1 MGSRSLAGNAVHV
14 MSRTLVTAG
23 LFVLGTALVAAG
35 PVSPARAIDLN
46 APGALEALQQSRP
59 AHFDKVRRI
68 LEGLPQQPDPAVSR
82 WMRVSFDAR
91 AVNYPPFILTS
102 FPAQRRLSF
111 VLDDT
116 RYEAIVI
123 LTTVPA
129 RALPLR

>member
-1 MGSRSLAGNAVHV
+1 MGSQSLASNTVHV
-14 MSRTLVTAG
+14 MSRTLVMAG

-35 PVSPARAIDLN
+35 PVSPARVIDLN

-59 AHFDKVRRI
+59 AHFDKVRKI
-68 LEGLPQQPDPAVSR
+68 LEGLPQQPDPAVSH

-91 AVNYPPFILTS
+91 AVNYSAFVLTS
-102 FPAQRRLSF
+102 FPAQRGVSF

-116 RYEAIVI
+116 RYEAVVL